1 MENNTLHENA
11 SGDCDGKDAKKAS
24 FSRKTD
30 LGKTETAKP

>member
-24 FSRKTD
+24 FPRKTD